1 MAQTCLIAPDVIA
14 AYQINCTEHVRYP
27 HRFAA
32 YHACGVTFGS
42 NEIICDY
49 VDIASRPEIIGEL
62 ESYIVFSST
71 WEMERLTALSGPAS
85 DVSTSLLAICTCLKK
100 IIHDT

>member
-14 AYQINCTEHVRYP
+14 AYQINCTENVRYP

-49 VDIASRPEIIGEL
+49 VDRKSSEADRKSSVNSKVTLFSRPHGKWNDL
-62 ESYIVFSST
+62 RHCRDQHP
-71 WEMERLTALSGPAS
+71 M
-85 DVSTSLLAICTCLKK
+85 LAPRCLQYA
-100 IIHDT
+100 HV